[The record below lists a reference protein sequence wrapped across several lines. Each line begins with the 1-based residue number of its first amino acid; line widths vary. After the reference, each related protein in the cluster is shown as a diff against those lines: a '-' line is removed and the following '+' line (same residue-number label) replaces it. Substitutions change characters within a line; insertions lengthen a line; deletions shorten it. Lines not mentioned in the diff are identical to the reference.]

1 MPEETPTEHNVV
13 GSAVAGLSSTLF
25 GHPFD
30 TVKAHLQTNSRLR
43 SSTQVVREIHAAGLF
58 RGMGPPLF
66 NAIVMNTVMFSVF
79 DKVQAKCENPFAA
92 GLVSGFATA
101 MISTPTDYLK
111 IQAQLHGTSTREALS
126 MVRQKMITHHR
137 PVYQMMFPLY
147 RGHLANLAREGV
159 FTMTYLGL
167 YHKMAYLERGEESPT
182 DNNSSSLLSVA
193 LRSSTTGAMAWVISY
208 PIDTIKTI
216 VQSGGVGVGGGR
228 EAKTRSYYSV
238 WESIPSMSQLYKGCG
253 TSTFRAILVT
263 SSRMIAYE
271 WVVGSLMRYHQ

>member
-1 MPEETPTEHNVV
+1 MPETATVHHVV
-13 GSAVAGLSSTLF
+13 GSAVAGLSSTLL
-25 GHPFD
+25 GHPLD
-30 TVKAHLQTNSRLR
+30 TIKTHLQTNPQLR
-43 SSTQVVREIHAAGLF
+43 SSVQVVRKIHVTGLF
-58 RGMGPPLF
+58 RGMAPPLF

-79 DKVQAKCENPFAA
+79 DKVNASYENPFVA

-111 IQAQLHGTSTREALS
+111 IQAQLHGSSILDLIGKNPLF
-126 MVRQKMITHHR
+126 QI
-137 PVYQMMFPLY
+137 PLLY

-159 FTMTYLGL
+159 FTMTYMGL
-167 YHKMAYLERGEESPT
+167 YHKLAELERERPT
-182 DNNSSSLLSVA
+182 TGLVAARHDNSLVSVA

-216 VQSGGVGVGGGR
+216 VQSGGDS
-228 EAKTRSYYSV
+228 RSYF
-238 WESIPSMSQLYKGCG
+238 SIWKSTPASQLYKGCR

-271 WVVGSLMRYHQ
+271 WVLGVMRQ